1 LLNKA
6 VFKAIHVG
14 IPTFDPKV
22 EPTSIALRWRRWKRA
37 FKLFVVGNGTTDKTQ
52 KRVLMLHCAGM
63 DVQDIFYTLPV
74 LMLHCAGMDVQDI
87 FYTLPANGNAND
99 YDKAI
104 EALDTY
110 FNPAVNVPYER
121 HMFRRTSREESET
134 IDQFVTRLKQKSLS
148 CDYGSLVMNSS
159 EIKSSINV
167 IQWHY
172 EENCLKEDKL

>member
-1 LLNKA
+1 MLNKA

-52 KRVLMLHCAGM
+52 KR
-63 DVQDIFYTLPV
+63 V

-134 IDQFVTRLKQKSLS
+134 IDQFVTRLKQKSIN
-148 CDYGSLVMNSS
+148 LVGRNLKPN
-159 EIKSSINV
+159 EDLFIWIK
-167 IQWHY
+167 
-172 EENCLKEDKL
+172 

>member
-1 LLNKA
+1 MA
-6 VFKAIHVG
+6 VFKSFHGG
-14 IPTFDPKV
+14 IPTFDPEG
-22 EPTSIALRWRRWKRA
+22 EPTSIAPRCRRWKRA
-37 FKLFVVGNGTTDKTQ
+37 FELFVVGKGITDKTQ
-52 KRVLMLHCAGM
+52 KRA
-63 DVQDIFYTLPV
+63 

-121 HMFRRTSREESET
+121 HMFRRMSQEESET

-148 CDYGSLVMNSS
+148 CDYGESS
-159 EIKSSINV
+159 DELIRDQV
-167 IQWHY
+167 IDKCRSVALRRKLLERGQTLT
-172 EENCLKEDKL
+172 LKVTSHDERAF